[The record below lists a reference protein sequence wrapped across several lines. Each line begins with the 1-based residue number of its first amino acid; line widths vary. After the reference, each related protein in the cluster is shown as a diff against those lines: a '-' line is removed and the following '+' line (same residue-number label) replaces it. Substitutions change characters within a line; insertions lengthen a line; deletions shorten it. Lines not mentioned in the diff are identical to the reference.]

1 MTVGALVAYQIGH
14 SQDGAVIGATMLL
27 TTLSLFHLAA
37 GLMSRDQQNTIF
49 DRDAVPGAMQLRRY
63 ALSLIAIV
71 AITTIDILQRIFG
84 TGELSGHQW
93 AICVGLAASL
103 IVLEELIK
111 LGIRLRQRQSI
122 PILATPAPA

>member
-1 MTVGALVAYQIGH
+1 
-14 SQDGAVIGATMLL
+14 
-27 TTLSLFHLAA
+27 
-37 GLMSRDQQNTIF
+37 MSRDQHNTIF

-63 ALSLIAIV
+63 ALSLIAII

-93 AICVGLAASL
+93 AICIGLAASL

-111 LGIRLRQRQSI
+111 LIMRRRERQSA
-122 PILATPAPA
+122 PVAAAPATSPI